1 MADFY
6 FRTFGPSPRSNFI
19 DQLCSKFISDIV
31 LRYDRLFDNY
41 LRALS
46 INANS
51 EDSETRDNT
60 WDYMHR
66 LSALF
71 CQDTKINL
79 SVTPFKFSPPPT
91 IQPAIANLVNRM
103 TLIVRDESLEPEK
116 SKETFEL
123 FPKLSEIV
131 ISNSQQYSAAD
142 VFPVKNLKKLT
153 VDEIQPSDFDIYKG
167 RKAPYFP
174 FVEALNLLN
183 QEVEEIHE
191 IRTLSAFICTH
202 YTNLSRFSI
211 FMRYISGFQI
221 DATDLNFDLPA
232 SCKTVNI
239 DFEMLKCFLKLEH
252 LKHLQIVSSRDDEN
266 DTLAYYVLTEADL
279 AKLAD
284 SLCQSQFRLDTFV
297 LLCNM
302 RLKLTAFLDVA
313 VLKVLQFQPELKFLS
328 LVFTFGSFD
337 VDWPVVA
344 DWVEK
349 NKNSLCSHPNI
360 KFVRLCGKYLVLKD
374 SITSEEVKWMDELD
388 DDPDAGWDLIYDP
401 HEHWNIRSSLPLEPS
416 AFTLPLEPC
425 MNRRKSLTKTD
436 WHICK
441 AIELLTFSR

>member
-6 FRTFGPSPRSNFI
+6 FRPFGPSPMSDFI
-19 DQLCSKFISDIV
+19 DLLFSKFISDIV
-31 LRYDRLFDNY
+31 LRYDRLFGNY

-46 INANS
+46 IKVNG
-51 EDSETRDNT
+51 EDSGTRDNT

-71 CQDTKINL
+71 CQDTKIDL
-79 SVTPFKFSPPPT
+79 SVTPFIFSSPPT

-103 TLIVRDESLEPEK
+103 TLMVRHDDLEAGK
-116 SKETFEL
+116 SKGFFEL
-123 FPKLSEIV
+123 FPKLSEIIV
-131 ISNSQQYSAAD
+131 ISPSLQSSAAD
-142 VFPVKNLKKLT
+142 VFPVKNLKRFT
-153 VDEIQPSDFDIYKG
+153 VGEITRSDFDIYKG

-174 FVEALNLLN
+174 FVEVLNLRS
-183 QEVEEIHE
+183 QDMDEFHE
-191 IRTLSAFICTH
+191 IRTLPALICTH

-211 FMRYISGFQI
+211 FMTFISSLQI
-221 DATDLNFDLPA
+221 DGTVLNFDLPA
-232 SCKTVNI
+232 SCKTVKI
-239 DFEMLKCFLKLEH
+239 GFEMLKCFLKLEH
-252 LKHLQIVSSRDDEN
+252 LKHLQIVSSQDEDN
-266 DTLAYYVLTEADL
+266 ITNYVLTEAKL

-284 SLCQSQFRLDTFV
+284 SLCQSQFRLDTCV

-302 RLKLTAFLDVA
+302 RQRLTSFLDVA

-344 DWVEK
+344 DLVEK

-388 DDPDAGWDLIYDP
+388 DSYAGWK
-401 HEHWNIRSSLPLEPS
+401 IRASLPLEPS
-416 AFTLPLEPC
+416 KFTL
-425 MNRRKSLTKTD
+425 R
-436 WHICK
+436 
-441 AIELLTFSR
+441 